1 MYVFS
6 VVRRRAV
13 LRPRRTLFLWRAAP
27 PGGGL
32 LVLRRFPRP
41 FRFLCPLRFPCS
53 APASVPVSVSMSAP
67 AAALCPAWQKNQ
79 TSLFFCSRLSL
90 SLEKTGCGS
99 AESNCENFVFICLCS
114 RLSVSLYGDARASL
128 RKLHVMSSSRLP
140 ENRVA
145 DFSDS
150 GIFFKHLRPGI
161 PVEPLRSTHRDDY
174 WLFGVVE

>member
-1 MYVFS
+1 M
-6 VVRRRAV
+6 
-13 LRPRRTLFLWRAAP
+13 
-27 PGGGL
+27 
-32 LVLRRFPRP
+32 
-41 FRFLCPLRFPCS
+41 
-53 APASVPVSVSMSAP
+53 
-67 AAALCPAWQKNQ
+67 
-79 TSLFFCSRLSL
+79 
-90 SLEKTGCGS
+90 
-99 AESNCENFVFICLCS
+99 
-114 RLSVSLYGDARASL
+114 YGDARASL